1 MTMTAAGAR
10 ATGRV
15 LLERGC
21 RMLALTALGWA
32 LVRSL
37 RGRDDVVRAAARV
50 TVTLADSVLSDSAGR
65 GVALLRDAVVQQAV
79 GHAGGQAR
87 TDTLQLPLSAIP
99 SRPTRAAL
107 GAMAAA
113 DVPLRWEDRTN
124 ARGLAV
130 SLARTAS
137 PRAPLDLRVT
147 TGGRGAVVVRD
158 AGGLLDSLAP
168 SATLAW
174 RLASAAS
181 PLRVQQGRSTA
192 TAMVPERVVPKRLL
206 VVAHPGWEGK
216 FVVAALEE
224 AGWVVDGT
232 LRVSPTG
239 RVTIGAPERL
249 DTARYAAVV
258 IPDSM
263 AVDAAALTA
272 YVRRGGG
279 LVLGGD
285 ALRVPALAAL
295 RPARALAVRG
305 AIAGALLTDVPRRGL
320 DAWELSPVAD
330 AVVLA
335 VDAGDH
341 AHEEPALLARRV
353 GAGRVVAMPYR
364 ESWRWRMQGTDD
376 GAAGHRGW
384 WHGAV
389 SAAVSAASPAV
400 SSPAIADALPGD
412 AAPYADLVARAG
424 AAVPAT
430 AGAEAGASGAPTR
443 PVGGRDGTGDERRLD
458 GDIPGSPGGSGPVL
472 PLLVALTAL
481 LVEWTSRRWRGV
493 R

>member
-1 MTMTAAGAR
+1 MTMTVAGSRAA
-10 ATGRV
+10 GRV

-21 RMLALTALGWA
+21 RVLALTALGWA
-32 LVRSL
+32 LVRSV
-37 RGRDDVVRAAARV
+37 RGRDDASRAVARA
-50 TVTLADSVLSDSAGR
+50 TVTLADSVLTDTTGR
-65 GVALLRDAVVQQAV
+65 GVALLRDVIVKEAARRT
-79 GHAGGQAR
+79 GGEAR
-87 TDTLQLPLSAIP
+87 ADTLTLPLSAIP

-107 GAMAAA
+107 GAMTAVG
-113 DVPLRWEDRTN
+113 VPLRWEDRTE

-137 PRAPLDLRVT
+137 PGAPLDVRVT
-147 TGGRGAVVVRD
+147 SGSRAAVVVRD
-158 AGGLLDSLAP
+158 AGGMLDSLAS

-174 RLASAAS
+174 RLESAAS

-192 TAMVPERVVPKRLL
+192 TATVPERVAPKRLL
-206 VVAHPGWEGK
+206 VIAQPGWEGK

-224 AGWVVDGT
+224 AGWAVDGT

-239 RVTIGAPERL
+239 RVTVGAPERL
-249 DTARYAAVV
+249 DSARYAVVV

-272 YVRRGGG
+272 FVRRGGG

-295 RPARALAVRG
+295 RPARVVAVRG
-305 AIAGALLTDVPRRGL
+305 AIAGALLTDAPRRGL
-320 DAWELSPVAD
+320 DAWELSPAAD

-335 VDAGDH
+335 MDAGDH
-341 AHEEPALLARRV
+341 AHDEPALLARRV

-376 GAAGHRGW
+376 GAAGHRSW

-389 SAAVSAASPAV
+389 SAAVSTTASAAVNSLSPSVTSPAV
-400 SSPAIADALPGD
+400 ADALPGD

-424 AAVPAT
+424 AAVL
-430 AGAEAGASGAPTR
+430 AGGGA
-443 PVGGRDGTGDERRLD
+443 VGGRDAAGDERRRG
-458 GDIPGSPGGSGPVL
+458 GDIPGSPWGSGPVL